1 MRVPQRWP
9 PLTSVRM
16 VSGGGNIKR
25 VRWPLIR
32 EARLASSEKA
42 EERYVVRPPRILPA
56 LGLAIMVAVAATF
69 FILDE
74 SRLWKLTGLTLGLL
88 FLLGFADSM
97 TAFVSLG
104 EHDLTVRSNFRT
116 RRILIVDITK
126 VVRAKGC
133 PIALQMR
140 TGEWYRLP
148 DWCESGIGFQ
158 NRIEARVKRAPAS
171 DDSGPAAI

>member
-1 MRVPQRWP
+1 M
-9 PLTSVRM
+9 
-16 VSGGGNIKR
+16 
-25 VRWPLIR
+25 
-32 EARLASSEKA
+32 KA
-42 EERYVVRPPRILPA
+42 EERYVVRPPRLLPA

-74 SRLWKLTGLTLGLL
+74 SSLWKLGGLTLGLV

-116 RRILIVDITK
+116 RHVLTVDITK

-133 PIALQMR
+133 PLALQMR

-171 DDSGPAAI
+171 DISGPPAATETP